1 MTVPAT
7 KKELMAAWQG
17 DNDDF
22 NLVHEEYDNNWRH
35 GTNNKDVWQRVSDGT
50 YWRCCYRRSW
60 DGEYDGMDEED
71 TFSVE
76 QVWPREV
83 TTTVYDDT
91 PPGSIR

>member
-7 KKELMAAWQG
+7 KKELRAAWQG

-22 NLVHEEYDNNWRH
+22 NLIHEEVHPWWN
-35 GTNNKDVWQRVSDGT
+35 GTHNRDVWQRASDGT
-50 YWRCCYRRSW
+50 YWCCFYQRSE
-60 DGEYDGMDEED
+60 DGSFDGMDREVSFD
-71 TFSVE
+71 LF